1 MPFVIDLSGA
11 EAQLVLKLLAL
22 WVLLTGSYIGML
34 AVGGPQA
41 SRYAIAAACILVQT
55 CYSPPVSMANLTG
68 ATARAGD
75 FSGSLAAASAPV
87 AQNCAIRAP
96 AGSGWLGHRRRT
108 VLDGG
113 AIFSERVRSC
123 ECMQLCGCH

>member
-68 ATARAGD
+68 ATARR
-75 FSGSLAAASAPV
+75 SVSA
-87 AQNCAIRAP
+87 
-96 AGSGWLGHRRRT
+96 
-108 VLDGG
+108 GG
-113 AIFSERVRSC
+113 AELRNSRSRW
-123 ECMQLCGCH
+123 LWLAWASTPNSA